1 MMAIVVRVAL
11 IVAGLCAAGLAQS
24 YHAFF
29 FDQKS
34 DVAKEFEKQVAAA
47 RDTLTEFLRMT
58 QASKFNAVHTM
69 TTQQSSQLG
78 ELVKSV
84 LEASRNRNRSARVT
98 VKEALDSMQS
108 ARASMAEGT
117 GPMTDISPVVRATEK
132 ILIDLRTNFSLEDRE
147 SIKQHFARYGEVP
160 PAINNQDDKGFITT
174 PFLQASEE
182 DGDFFSSLKP
192 GTFVGAIETV
202 RLSKARVDPDSAGF
216 PWKMDI
222 KAGLVFAGA
231 LDVSDTLDFK
241 RALLY
246 PGTMNVLVAANVR
259 PPFLNG
265 RFAKVSLPNVTT
277 GLKFVPGLRDTSA
290 TIVQIS
296 LACGAAVQIKSSI
309 MAYGQVIW
317 SRHDLTSES
326 EASFG
331 AAFPSAVD
339 SEGRVYSSVT
349 QYFLGLQFSVGEKE
363 AQGRYFYL
371 EWRKLDPG
379 CRLGAPGGNKFLTFG
394 FRNEITL

>member
-1 MMAIVVRVAL
+1 MAIVVRIAL
-11 IVAGLCAAGLAQS
+11 IFAGLCTVSAAQS
-24 YHAFF
+24 YRAFF

-34 DVAKEFEKQVAAA
+34 DVAKEFEKQMVGA
-47 RDTLTEFLRMT
+47 RDTLIEFLRT
-58 QASKFNAVHTM
+58 AQAPGVHAARGLSAA
-69 TTQQSSQLG
+69 QQSQLS
-78 ELVKSV
+78 ESIKSV
-84 LEASRNRNRSARVT
+84 LEASRNRNRSARET
-98 VKEALDSMQS
+98 VKEALERMQPGHLGLK
-108 ARASMAEGT
+108 EGD
-117 GPMTDISPVVRATEK
+117 GSVPVLSPVVRATEK
-132 ILIDLRTNFSLEDRE
+132 ILIDLQTNFSLEDRE
-147 SIKQHFARYGEVP
+147 AIKHHFARYGETP
-160 PAINNQDDKGFITT
+160 PAIDSKDDRGFVTT

-192 GTFVGAIETV
+192 GAFVGAIETV
-202 RLSKARVDPDSAGF
+202 RLSKSRANPDSSGF

-222 KAGLVFAGA
+222 KAGLVFAGG
-231 LDVSDTLDFK
+231 LEVDDTLDYK

-246 PGTMNVLVAANVR
+246 PGTMNVLIAANVR

-265 RFAKVSLPNVTT
+265 RFARISLPNLTA
-277 GLKFVPGLRDTSA
+277 GLKFVPGLSDTGA
-290 TIVQIS
+290 TIVQLS
-296 LACGAAVQIKSSI
+296 VACGAALQIKSSI

-326 EASFG
+326 ETSFG
-331 AAFPSAVD
+331 AAFPTAVD
-339 SEGRVYSSVT
+339 SDGDVHSRVT

-363 AQGRYFYL
+363 SQGRYFYL

>member
-1 MMAIVVRVAL
+1 MAFVVRVAL
-11 IVAGLCAAGLAQS
+11 IAVALCTVSAAQS

-47 RDTLTEFLRMT
+47 RDTLTEFLRLA
-58 QASKFNAVHTM
+58 QAPGVNAARSLSV
-69 TTQQSSQLG
+69 QQFSLLS
-78 ELVKSV
+78 ESIKSV
-84 LEASRNRNRSARVT
+84 LEASRNRNRSARET
-98 VKEALDSMQS
+98 VKRVLDEMQPQRKDLKADEES
-108 ARASMAEGT
+108 TLVIA
-117 GPMTDISPVVRATEK
+117 PVVRATEK
-132 ILIDLRTNFSLEDRE
+132 ILIDLQTNFSLEDRE
-147 SIKQHFARYGEVP
+147 AIKYHFARYGEIP
-160 PAINNQDDKGFITT
+160 PAIDNKDDRGFVTT

-192 GTFVGAIETV
+192 GAFVGAIETV
-202 RLSKARVDPDSAGF
+202 RLSKSRVNPDSSGF

-222 KAGLVFAGA
+222 KAGLVFAGG
-231 LDVSDTLDFK
+231 LEVDDTLDYK

-265 RFAKVSLPNVTT
+265 RFAKVSLPNLTA
-277 GLKFVPGLRDTSA
+277 GLKFVPGLSDTGA

-296 LACGAAVQIKSSI
+296 VACGAALQIKSSI
-309 MAYGQVIW
+309 MAYGQIIW
-317 SRHDLTSES
+317 SRHDVTSES
-326 EASFG
+326 EASFA
-331 AAFPSAVD
+331 AAFPTAVD
-339 SEGRVYSSVT
+339 GDGDVHSRVT

-363 AQGRYFYL
+363 SQGRYFYL